1 MGGGTHIKAE
11 ALAAS
16 DSVPGHLYV
25 TGGWRDVIT
34 NTCLLM
40 GPQETCVMREK
51 RLKQRESNV
60 QGCKKEKSISTQIT
74 PHSRSHKVSVML

>member
-16 DSVPGHLYV
+16 DSVPGHLHV

-51 RLKQRESNV
+51 RLKQRERV
-60 QGCKKEKSISTQIT
+60 MFKGVKKK
-74 PHSRSHKVSVML
+74 RVLVHK